1 MKHKIWTIVVII
13 PDKKPERSLS
23 MSFNIDI
30 ITSFIKLK
38 TCILEILKTF
48 IKTNIND
55 IEVRA
60 FKKTHIFIL
69 YFNIDVLKTEHKALL
84 HIDNETFCEVFKNMI
99 NERIKYYA
107 NYK

>member
-38 TCILEILKTF
+38 TCIL
-48 IKTNIND
+48 
-55 IEVRA
+55 
-60 FKKTHIFIL
+60 
-69 YFNIDVLKTEHKALL
+69 
-84 HIDNETFCEVFKNMI
+84 
-99 NERIKYYA
+99 
-107 NYK
+107 